1 LGVSLLDPKST
12 HFGSYWDPVWTPFGG
27 VCLTLDGG
35 DHQDP
40 RPTDPRGRSLGIPV
54 CVLLRAAALA
64 LAGTTPFG
72 GVHLT
77 PNLDPRPWIWTSGP
91 QIWRSGMSS
100 YRCFSKWMR
109 SLDPEIPGTPGSG
122 DP

>member
-1 LGVSLLDPKST
+1 MCCPGGPSTSSPGPPHLGVSLLDPKST

-40 RPTDPRGRSLGIPV
+40 RPTGPRGRSLGIPV

-77 PNLDPRPWIWTSGP
+77 PKSGP
-91 QIWRSGMSS
+91 RDLRSED
-100 YRCFSKWMR
+100 
-109 SLDPEIPGTPGSG
+109 LGSRPAV
-122 DP
+122 DL